1 MKKLLKFLGI
11 LVLVVV
17 LAATGLIGY
26 LTATEFNPD
35 PVETVEVTAAA
46 KNRSVKGGEM
56 LKIVTF
62 NTGYAGLDRTQDF
75 FMDGGTGVKP
85 ESKERVN
92 ANLAGILGALTA
104 QNAQVYFLQETDVD
118 STRTYGVNEVEYYRH
133 GLSLNTAF
141 AANYKVAFVPYPWPP
156 IGKMH
161 SGVTTLTEL
170 QVTEATR
177 ESLPVPFKWPLR
189 IANLKRCMLV
199 ERVPV
204 EGTEKELVL
213 VNFHLEAYDDGEG
226 KVAQTRQ
233 LVELMK
239 AEYRKGNYV
248 IAGGDFNQSFPDGT
262 DRYPIASGADWTPG
276 TLGDLPAG
284 WQYAWDSAAPTC
296 RLLNQPY
303 SAGSSGTQFYVIDG
317 FILSPNVEPVSV
329 RTQDAEFAVT
339 DHNPVVLEARL
350 VS

>member
-26 LTATEFNPD
+26 LTAAEFNPD
-35 PVETVEVTAAA
+35 PVEPVEVTAAA
-46 KNRSVKGGEM
+46 RNRSVKVGEM

-170 QVTEATR
+170 QVTEATWKACR
-177 ESLPVPFKWPLR
+177 FRSNGRCGSPTSSAVCWWSVSLWK
-189 IANLKRCMLV
+189 
-199 ERVPV
+199 ERRKNWCWSTSIWKPTTTV
-204 EGTEKELVL
+204 
-213 VNFHLEAYDDGEG
+213 
-226 KVAQTRQ
+226 
-233 LVELMK
+233 K
-239 AEYRKGNYV
+239 AR
-248 IAGGDFNQSFPDGT
+248 
-262 DRYPIASGADWTPG
+262 
-276 TLGDLPAG
+276 
-284 WQYAWDSAAPTC
+284 
-296 RLLNQPY
+296 
-303 SAGSSGTQFYVIDG
+303 
-317 FILSPNVEPVSV
+317 
-329 RTQDAEFAVT
+329 
-339 DHNPVVLEARL
+339 
-350 VS
+350 